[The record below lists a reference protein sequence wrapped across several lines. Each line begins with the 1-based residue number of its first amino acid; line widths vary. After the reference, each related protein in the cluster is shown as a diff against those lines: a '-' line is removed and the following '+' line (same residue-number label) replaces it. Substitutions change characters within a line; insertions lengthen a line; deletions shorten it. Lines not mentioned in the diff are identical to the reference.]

1 MHPLNS
7 HAALIDII
15 LFGLKADSFYVHLV
29 FLLLLRATERDKKG
43 NIIPCCAQMRDV
55 LFLCC
60 PLMSTAH
67 EVKEMPKQSSTL

>member
-29 FLLLLRATERDKKG
+29 FLLLLRATERDASRLTVAFQY
-43 NIIPCCAQMRDV
+43 N
-55 LFLCC
+55 
-60 PLMSTAH
+60 S
-67 EVKEMPKQSSTL
+67 